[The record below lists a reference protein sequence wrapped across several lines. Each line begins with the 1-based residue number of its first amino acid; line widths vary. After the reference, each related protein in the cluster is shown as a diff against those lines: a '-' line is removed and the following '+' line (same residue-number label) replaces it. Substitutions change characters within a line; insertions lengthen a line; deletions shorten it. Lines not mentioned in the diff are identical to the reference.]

1 MITRNVG
8 RNDPCP
14 CGSGK
19 KYKQCCG
26 RPKPPAEVLYVH
38 PPKQDIDFFVQQQD
52 ARDVQMGRP
61 YGLIPLGV
69 PALANVLRNA
79 GIEVRGLNYSLER
92 ELNHSF
98 DLRRWLCAQT
108 KARVI
113 LVDLHWYEHSY
124 GAIRMAE
131 VCKAVRPDAWV
142 VLGGL
147 TASAF
152 AREIMEHFD
161 AVDFVIRGDA
171 EQPLL
176 ALVQQCLGKTVS
188 PSPEFAHIPNLTYRS
203 DGKVIENPIGYCA
216 AMEDLDRL
224 DYVDLGFME
233 HHIEYF
239 VHEYLV
245 TDLPRA
251 RAALKTDP
259 FLGRWIATARGCK
272 YECSYCGGCKS
283 AHKILAA
290 RDGIVLRSP
299 AAVVDELERL
309 ATAGVQ
315 QASLSYDIAE
325 LGNEY
330 WRTFFALIR
339 QRNIKIGL
347 YNECFQ
353 IPPPAFVKHFA
364 QIAEREH
371 SCLAFSP
378 LSGNERVRRLNGK
391 RFTNGELFN
400 ILDALNLH
408 DIFALVYFS
417 LNLPGENDETLK
429 ETIALAEQ
437 ICQLYPPSR
446 IRIMNSCH
454 TLDPLSPMAVYP
466 EKYTI
471 DVTMR
476 TFEDWYIYCRETQSG
491 GAAARTEAHR
501 GFAPRDPQSRSLEA
515 MADAWDAAQKAHETC
530 WWPIPPRQP
539 GITFNWQL
547 VTRTFFGRIVW
558 T

>member
-1 MITRNVG
+1 MVIARNVG

-26 RPKPPAEVLYVH
+26 RPKPPADVLYIH
-38 PPKQDIDFFVQQQD
+38 PPKQDVDFYVQQQ
-52 ARDVQMGRP
+52 AMRDVQMGRP

-69 PALANVLRNA
+69 PALANLLRSA
-79 GIEVRGLNYSLER
+79 GITVLGLNYPLER
-92 ELNHSF
+92 ELDHSF
-98 DLRRWLCAQT
+98 DLRRWLRAQT

-113 LVDLHWYEHSY
+113 LIDLHWYEHSY
-124 GAIRMAE
+124 GAIRLAE
-131 VCKAVRPDAWV
+131 VCKEVRPDARV

-152 AREIMEHFD
+152 AREILERFD
-161 AVDFVIRGDA
+161 AVDFVVRGDA

-176 ALVQQCLGKTVS
+176 ALVQQCLGRTPATS
-188 PSPEFAHIPNLTYRS
+188 DFSHIPNLTYRR
-203 DGKVIENPIGYCA
+203 DGKVSETPLGYCA
-216 AMEDLDRL
+216 TTEDLDRL
-224 DYVDLGFME
+224 DYVDLSFMA
-233 HHIEYF
+233 HHTEYF

-245 TDLPRA
+245 TDLPKA

-272 YECSYCGGCKS
+272 HECSYCGGCKS
-283 AHKILAA
+283 AHKALAM
-290 RDGIVLRSP
+290 RDGIVPRSP
-299 AAVVDELERL
+299 VAVVDELERL
-309 ATAGVQ
+309 VAAGVE
-315 QASLSYDIAE
+315 QASLSYDLAE
-325 LGNEY
+325 LGDDY
-330 WRTFFALIR
+330 WRTFFSLIR

-353 IPPPAFVKHFA
+353 LPTPTFVKRFA

-391 RFTNGELFN
+391 LFTNGELIN
-400 ILDALNLH
+400 VLDALHLH
-408 DIFALVYFS
+408 DIFALIYFS
-417 LNLPGENDETLK
+417 LNLPGENGETLK

-437 ICQLYPPSR
+437 LCQLYPPSR

-466 EKYTI
+466 EKYAI

-476 TFEDWYIYCRETQSG
+476 TFADWYTYCRDTQLG
-491 GAAARTEAHR
+491 GPAARTELHR
-501 GFAPRDPQSRSLEA
+501 GFALSDPEGRALEA
-515 MADAWDAAQKAHETC
+515 MANAWDTARAAHESC
-530 WWPIPPRQP
+530 WWPIPPS
-539 GITFNWQL
+539 W
-547 VTRTFFGRIVW
+547 
-558 T
+558 

>member
-1 MITRNVG
+1 MLITRSVG

-26 RPKPPAEVLYVH
+26 RLKPPAEVLYLH
-38 PPKQDIDFFVQQQD
+38 PPKQDIDFYVQQQD

-69 PALANVLRNA
+69 PALANVLRSA
-79 GIEVRGLNYSLER
+79 GIEVRGLDYPLER
-92 ELNHSF
+92 ELDHSF
-98 DLRRWLCAQT
+98 DLRRWLRAQT

-113 LVDLHWYEHSY
+113 LIDLHWYEHSY
-124 GAIRMAE
+124 GAIRLAE
-131 VCKAVRPDAWV
+131 VCKEVLPDARV

-152 AREIMEHFD
+152 ARGILERFE

-176 ALVQQCLGKTVS
+176 ALVQQCFDKSAST
-188 PSPEFAHIPNLTYRS
+188 SPEFVNIPNLTYRR
-203 DGKVIENPIGYCA
+203 DGTVIENPISYCA
-216 AMEDLDRL
+216 TTEDLDRL
-224 DYVDLGFME
+224 DYVDLSFME
-233 HHIEYF
+233 HHTEYF

-245 TDLPRA
+245 TDLPKA

-272 YECSYCGGCKS
+272 HECSYCGGCKS
-283 AHKILAA
+283 AHKTLAM
-290 RDGIVLRSP
+290 RDGIVPRSP
-299 AAVVDELERL
+299 AAVADELERL
-309 ATAGVQ
+309 AAAGVE

-325 LGNEY
+325 LGDKY
-330 WRTFFALIR
+330 WRTFFSLIR

-353 IPPPAFVKHFA
+353 LPTPAFVKRFA

-391 RFTNGELFN
+391 LFTNAELFN
-400 ILDALNLH
+400 VLDALNLH

-417 LNLPGENDETLK
+417 LNLPGENGETLK
-429 ETIALAEQ
+429 ETIALAER

-466 EKYTI
+466 EKYAI

-476 TFEDWYIYCRETQSG
+476 TFDDWYTYCRDTQLG
-491 GAAARTEAHR
+491 GPAARTEMHR
-501 GFAPRDPQSRSLEA
+501 GFTPSDPQNRALEA
-515 MADAWDAAQKAHETC
+515 MADAWDAAQRAHETC
-530 WWPIPPRQP
+530 WWPIPPS
-539 GITFNWQL
+539 W
-547 VTRTFFGRIVW
+547 
-558 T
+558 

>member
-1 MITRNVG
+1 MVIARSVG

-26 RPKPPAEVLYVH
+26 RPKPPADVLYVH
-38 PPKQDIDFFVQQQD
+38 PLKQDIDFYVQQQD

-69 PALANVLRNA
+69 PALVNVLRGA
-79 GIEVRGLNYSLER
+79 GIEVQGINYPLER
-92 ELNHSF
+92 ELSRSF
-98 DLRRWLCAQT
+98 DLRVWLRAQT
-108 KARVI
+108 RARVI
-113 LVDLHWYEHSY
+113 LIDLHWYEHSY
-124 GAIRMAE
+124 GAIRMAS
-131 VCKAVRPDAWV
+131 VCKEVLPDAWI

-152 AREIMEHFD
+152 AREIMERFD

-176 ALVQQCLGKTVS
+176 ALVQQCLGKTEAT
-188 PSPEFAHIPNLTYRS
+188 SPEFVNIPNLTYRR
-203 DGKVIENPIGYCA
+203 DGEVIENAIGYCA
-216 AMEDLDRL
+216 DTEDLDQL
-224 DYVDLGFME
+224 DYVDLSFLE
-233 HHIEYF
+233 HHAEYF

-245 TDLPRA
+245 TDLPKA

-283 AHKILAA
+283 AHKTLAT
-290 RDGIVLRSP
+290 RDGIVPRSP
-299 AAVVDELERL
+299 EVVVDELERL
-309 ATAGVQ
+309 AASGVK

-325 LGNEY
+325 LGDEY
-330 WRTFFALIR
+330 WRTFFALMR
-339 QRNIKIGL
+339 QRKITIGL

-353 IPPPAFVKHFA
+353 LPTPAFAKRFA
-364 QIAEREH
+364 QVAEREH

-429 ETIALAEQ
+429 DSIALAEEM
-437 ICQLYPPSR
+437 CQLYPPSR
-446 IRIMNSCH
+446 IRILNSCH

-466 EKYTI
+466 EKYAI

-476 TFEDWYIYCRETQSG
+476 NFDDWYTYCRDTQLG
-491 GAAARTEAHR
+491 GPEARTEAHR
-501 GFAPRDPQSRSLEA
+501 GFVPSDQASRSLEA
-515 MADAWDAAQKAHETC
+515 MADAWDAARAAHESC
-530 WWPIPPRQP
+530 WWPIPPS
-539 GITFNWQL
+539 W
-547 VTRTFFGRIVW
+547 
-558 T
+558 